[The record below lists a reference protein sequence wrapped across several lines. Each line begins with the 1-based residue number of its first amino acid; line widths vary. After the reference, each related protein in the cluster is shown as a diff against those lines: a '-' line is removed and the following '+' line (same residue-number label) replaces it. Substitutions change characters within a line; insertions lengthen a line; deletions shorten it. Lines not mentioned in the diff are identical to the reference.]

1 MFRVDRALP
10 QHPSTYD
17 TKQVLQPSEDTK
29 AKAWARLEYEA
40 ARRGQALP
48 VIPDEPPERT
58 RIAQDP
64 HGPDRERCT
73 DHRDLGRAREPHD
86 LKPRN
91 QRRNHMHVEH
101 AKPRVGSVV
110 TIDRDDFL
118 AGKYADEIRTLLV
131 ERSALVFPAMH
142 LDDEEQLQFA
152 STIGEVFLV
161 GDKALQN
168 ISLDPEMSTV
178 ADYTR
183 GAFYWHIDGANDPV
197 PAKATMLSVRTMP
210 AEGEGGDTL
219 VANTYAAYADLPDAE
234 KQALEGIKVRHA
246 LEASQR
252 YVNPTPSV
260 AELTRWQSRPS
271 QTHPLVWH
279 HRHGRSSLVL
289 GNTCFYVED
298 MELAEGNMLLC
309 RLMEWATQEQYIYR
323 HKWAEG
329 DFLLFD
335 NTGTMHRA
343 DWYPLDSKRL
353 MRRTTL
359 KGDEPVTACLG
370 TRAPGQ

>member
-1 MFRVDRALP
+1 
-10 QHPSTYD
+10 
-17 TKQVLQPSEDTK
+17 
-29 AKAWARLEYEA
+29 
-40 ARRGQALP
+40 
-48 VIPDEPPERT
+48 
-58 RIAQDP
+58 
-64 HGPDRERCT
+64 
-73 DHRDLGRAREPHD
+73 
-86 LKPRN
+86 
-91 QRRNHMHVEH
+91 MHVEH

-110 TIDRDDFL
+110 TIDRADFL
-118 AGKYADEIRTLLV
+118 GGKHAEEICTLLV

-168 ISLDPEMSTV
+168 ISLDPEMSPV

-183 GAFYWHIDGANDPV
+183 GAFYWHIDGANDLV

-234 KQALEGIKVRHA
+234 KAALEGIKVRHA

-279 HRHGRSSLVL
+279 HRHGHSSLVL

-309 RLMEWATQEQYIYR
+309 RLMEWATQEQY
-323 HKWAEG
+323 
-329 DFLLFD
+329 
-335 NTGTMHRA
+335 
-343 DWYPLDSKRL
+343 
-353 MRRTTL
+353 
-359 KGDEPVTACLG
+359 V
-370 TRAPGQ
+370 